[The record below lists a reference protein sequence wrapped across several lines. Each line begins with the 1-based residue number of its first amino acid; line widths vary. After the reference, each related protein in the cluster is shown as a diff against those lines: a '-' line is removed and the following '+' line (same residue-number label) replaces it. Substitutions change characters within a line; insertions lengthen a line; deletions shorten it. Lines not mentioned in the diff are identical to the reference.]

1 MIRLGSPTI
10 TREDADRVAQ
20 VLMSGFLVQGPE
32 VKAFEL
38 ELAELLGVKHV
49 VAMSNCTSA
58 LEVALRSLG
67 IGHGDLVIT
76 SSYSWIATANVIEV
90 VGATPVFVDISPSS
104 YNIDAEALGRVVRKL
119 KGSGEVGRVKSIMP
133 VHAFGLAADMAAIQ
147 AVSDDLGIP
156 VVEDAACALGAT
168 SPEGA
173 VGTTG
178 LIGCF
183 SFHPRKSIT
192 TGEGGALA
200 TNDDSIAHFALS
212 FRNHGQSPKVVHKFD
227 QIGHNYRLTDPM
239 AALGRSQLRQLPAFL
254 ERRRQIMMAYIEHL
268 QGHVELPEFDADRH
282 VGQAFVVR
290 LPGEIDRAK
299 VMAALHQNG
308 VETGTG
314 TVAIPFTDVYVG
326 KYGFATEDFPN
337 LAGIMG
343 RTLALPIHAGMSI
356 RDAEFV
362 ASTLIETLTQATREL

>member
-1 MIRLGSPTI
+1 MIRLGSPSI
-10 TREDADRVAQ
+10 SQEDTDRVAE

-32 VKAFEL
+32 VKAFEA
-38 ELAELLGVKHV
+38 ELAEMLAVKHV

-58 LEVALRSLG
+58 LEVALRALG
-67 IGHGDLVIT
+67 IGPGDLVIT

-104 YNIDAEALGRVVRKL
+104 YNIDVEALQQVVRNL
-119 KGSGEVGRVKSIMP
+119 VGSGDVGRVKAIMP

-147 AVSDDLGIP
+147 IVGNDLGIP
-156 VVEDAACALGAT
+156 LIEDAACALGAM
-168 SPEGA
+168 SPGGA

-178 LIGCF
+178 VVGCF

-192 TGEGGALA
+192 TGEGGALV
-200 TNDDSIAHFALS
+200 TNDDTIAHFALS
-212 FRNHGQSPKVVHKFD
+212 FRNHGQNPTVVHKFD

-254 ERRRQIMMAYIEHL
+254 ERRRQIMLAYLEEL
-268 QGHVELPEFDADRH
+268 QGHVELPDFDADRH
-282 VGQAFVVR
+282 AGQAFVVR
-290 LPGEIDRAK
+290 LPADVDRQK
-299 VMAALHQNG
+299 VMRTLYEKG

-326 KYGFATEDFPN
+326 KYDFATEDFPN

-343 RTLALPIHAGMSI
+343 RTLALPIHAGMST
-356 RDAEFV
+356 RDAGFV
-362 ASTLIETLTQATREL
+362 ASTLIETLTRTTS

>member
-1 MIRLGSPTI
+1 MIRLGSPSI
-10 TREDADRVAQ
+10 SQEDADRVAQ
-20 VLMSGFLVQGPE
+20 VLMSGFLVQGAE
-32 VKAFEL
+32 VKAFE
-38 ELAELLGVKHV
+38 AELGEMLGVKHV

-67 IGHGDLVIT
+67 IGPGDLVIT

-90 VGATPVFVDISPSS
+90 VGATPIFVDISPSS
-104 YNIDAEALGRVVRKL
+104 YNIDVEALQQVVQKL
-119 KGSGEVGRVKSIMP
+119 AGSRDVGRVKAIMP
-133 VHAFGLAADMAAIQ
+133 VHAFGLAADTAAIQ
-147 AVSDDLGIP
+147 IVGDEFGIP
-156 VVEDAACALGAT
+156 VVEDAACALGAI

-178 LIGCF
+178 VVGCF

-192 TGEGGALA
+192 TGEGGALV
-200 TNDDSIAHFALS
+200 TDDHSIARFALS
-212 FRNHGQSPKVVHKFD
+212 FRNHGQSPAVVHKFD

-254 ERRRQIMMAYIEHL
+254 ERRRQIMLAYLEQL
-268 QGHVELPEFDADRH
+268 KGHVELPEFDGDRH

-290 LPGEIDRAK
+290 LPGHVDRQK
-299 VMAALHQNG
+299 VMRILDQNG

-337 LAGIMG
+337 LASIMG
-343 RTLALPIHAGMSI
+343 RTLALPIHAGMSTG
-356 RDAEFV
+356 DAEFV
-362 ASTLIETLTQATREL
+362 ASTLIESLNRAPRQS